1 MAAKFEVGSVYTGKV
16 TGLQAYGAFVALDE
30 ETQGLVHISEVTHG
44 FVKDINEHLSIGD
57 EVQVKVLAVD
67 EEKGKISL
75 SIRATQAAPERKE
88 SKPRKPKAAQVSEEA
103 SAPQGFNTLK
113 DKLEEWIEQS
123 NRKDL
128 IKKISIK
135 KKHRICMFGA
145 FFMFI

>member
-1 MAAKFEVGSVYTGKV
+1 MATKFEVGSVYTGKV

-57 EVQVKVLAVD
+57 EVQVKVLSVD
-67 EEKGKISL
+67 ENAGKISL
-75 SIRATQAAPERKE
+75 SIRATQDAPERKE
-88 SKPRKPKAAQVSEEA
+88 SKSKKQRPQQAKEEA
-103 SAPQGFNTLK
+103 AAPQGFNTLK

-128 IKKISIK
+128 IKK
-135 KKHRICMFGA
+135 
-145 FFMFI
+145 